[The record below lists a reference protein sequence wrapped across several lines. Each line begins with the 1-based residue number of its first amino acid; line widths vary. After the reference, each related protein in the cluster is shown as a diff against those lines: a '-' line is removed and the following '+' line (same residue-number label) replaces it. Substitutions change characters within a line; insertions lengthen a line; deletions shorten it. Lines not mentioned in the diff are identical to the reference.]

1 MPASERLTP
10 DQLPTPWLMDTE
22 KLLSE
27 LARIRSLALTVPVT
41 NETYG
46 PTNTVVDAIWDLES
60 RMRFMLQTLRTSQRE
75 FAQRALTE
83 STAAKENTGVRNKS
97 SAALLGCKRSNTG

>member
-1 MPASERLTP
+1 MPAPERLTP
-10 DQLPTPWLMDTE
+10 EQLPTPWLMDTE

-46 PTNTVVDAIWDLES
+46 PTNTVVDALWDLES

-75 FAQRALTE
+75 FAQRA
-83 STAAKENTGVRNKS
+83 AAQPAVSVVKSKRVRIR
-97 SAALLGCKRSNTG
+97 A